1 MGGYAQSF
9 GGISIHALL
18 AESDESTVDEV
29 LTNEISIHAL
39 LAESDGK
46 NSGTISIAFQ
56 FLSTLSLRR
65 ATSRGKRKYP
75 EQ

>member
-39 LAESDGK
+39 LAESDVSTNYHIRVSK
-46 NSGTISIAFQ
+46 NFYPRSPCGE
-56 FLSTLSLRR
+56 RR
-65 ATSRGKRKYP
+65 LDGRFKL
-75 EQ
+75 